1 MTKLKIS
8 FLAFTLILLFTGC
21 IEDKAQIEGNRYADK
36 ENTVNAN
43 SVSNYDIA
51 AANNAFAFGMYSQLT
66 KPETEEHENIFFS
79 PYSISASMA
88 ICYEG
93 AENTTKE
100 QISNVFYFPT
110 NKTILKVCMEKMND
124 KINSE
129 NNDYELQTANA
140 LWVQDNYPVKEE
152 YVSNVEKY
160 YEGKVTNLDFIKNPD
175 SSRDTINQWV
185 EARTNDKIKDIVPE
199 DFITADTRIIITN
212 AIYFN
217 GKWAS
222 EFEKEMTEKKPFYPT
237 TGEEVFVDTMYT
249 RSSFN
254 YGENSKA
261 KIIELPYKGN
271 DLSMYVVLP
280 KSNNIEKFETEF
292 TLNDYTE
299 LKNDMEL
306 VEEVKTSIPKF
317 RFETK
322 NELSD
327 SLIEM
332 GVVDAFGQADFSGI
346 SDSPLEISRVI
357 HQAFIDVKEEG
368 TEAAAATVEGVEGG
382 MSISWDPE
390 PKEFKAD
397 HPFMFFIEDKRTDCI
412 LFMGKVEYPEYEE
425 DS

>member
-1 MTKLKIS
+1 MKTL
-8 FLAFTLILLFTGC
+8 FPVFTLILLCTGC
-21 IEDKAQIEGNRYADK
+21 LEDKALIEENAALIEESTINAD
-36 ENTVNAN
+36 
-43 SVSNYDIA
+43 SVTDYDIA
-51 AANNAFAFGMYSQLT
+51 AANNAFAFDMYSQLIQLKT
-66 KPETEEHENIFFS
+66 GEHENVFFS
-79 PYSISASMA
+79 PHSISAAMA

-110 NKTILKVCMEKMND
+110 DKNILKVRLERMND

-140 LWVQDNYPVKEE
+140 LWVQEGYPVKEA
-152 YVSNVEKY
+152 YIHSVNKY
-160 YEGKVTNLDFIKNPD
+160 YDGEVTNLDFIKNPA
-175 SSRDTINQWV
+175 SSRNTINEWV
-185 EARTNDKIKDIVPE
+185 EARTNKKIKDIVPE
-199 DFITADTRIIITN
+199 NLITADTRIIITN

-217 GKWAS
+217 GKWAD
-222 EFEKEMTEKKPFYPT
+222 EFDKEMTDKKPFYPT
-237 TGEEVFVDTMYT
+237 KGEEVSVDTMYICN
-249 RSSFN
+249 RFN
-254 YGENSKA
+254 YGENSKT

-299 LKNDMEL
+299 LKNDMEFE
-306 VEEVKTSIPKF
+306 EEVKTSIPKF
-317 RFETK
+317 RFEIK
-322 NELSD
+322 KELSD

-368 TEAAAATVEGVEGG
+368 TEAAAATMVEETVG
-382 MSISWDPE
+382 MDISWDSE

-397 HPFMFFIEDKRTDCI
+397 HPFMFFIEDRRTNCI

-425 DS
+425 

>member
-1 MTKLKIS
+1 MLKIKII
-8 FLAFTLILLFTGC
+8 FLVFILMLPFTGC
-21 IEDKAQIEGNRYADK
+21 IENAAETEENIDAVK
-36 ENTVNAN
+36 ENAINAD
-43 SVSNYDIA
+43 SVEDYDIA
-51 AANNAFAFGMYSQLT
+51 SANNAFAFDMYSQL
-66 KPETEEHENIFFS
+66 KQPETGEYENIFFS

-93 AENTTKE
+93 AENTTKD
-100 QISNVFYFPT
+100 QISNVFYFPS
-110 NKTILKVCMEKMND
+110 NKTILKVRLERMND

-129 NNDYELQTANA
+129 NNNYELQTANA
-140 LWVQDNYPVKEE
+140 LWVQDNYPVKDA
-152 YVSNVEKY
+152 YISSVKKY
-160 YEGKVTNLDFIKNPD
+160 YDGEVTNLDFIKRPD
-175 SSRDTINQWV
+175 ASRNTINEWV

-199 DFITADTRIIITN
+199 GLITADARIIITN

-217 GKWAS
+217 GKWVY
-222 EFEKEMTEKKPFYPT
+222 EFDKEMTDEKPFYPT
-237 TGEEVFVDTMYT
+237 KGEEVSVDTMYILN
-249 RSSFN
+249 SFN

-292 TLNDYTE
+292 TINDYTE

-306 VEEVKTSIPKF
+306 VEEVKVSIPKF

-327 SLIEM
+327 SLVKM

-368 TEAAAATVEGVEGG
+368 TEAAAATVEGLKMG
-382 MSISWDPE
+382 MSISRDPE
-390 PKEFKAD
+390 PEEFKAD
-397 HPFMFFIEDKRTDCI
+397 HPFMFFIEDRRTNCI
-412 LFMGKVEYPEYEE
+412 LFMGKVEYPEYE
-425 DS
+425 DST

>member
-1 MTKLKIS
+1 
-8 FLAFTLILLFTGC
+8 
-21 IEDKAQIEGNRYADK
+21 
-36 ENTVNAN
+36 
-43 SVSNYDIA
+43 
-51 AANNAFAFGMYSQLT
+51 
-66 KPETEEHENIFFS
+66 
-79 PYSISASMA
+79 
-88 ICYEG
+88 
-93 AENTTKE
+93 
-100 QISNVFYFPT
+100 
-110 NKTILKVCMEKMND
+110 
-124 KINSE
+124 
-129 NNDYELQTANA
+129 
-140 LWVQDNYPVKEE
+140 
-152 YVSNVEKY
+152 
-160 YEGKVTNLDFIKNPD
+160 
-175 SSRDTINQWV
+175 
-185 EARTNDKIKDIVPE
+185 
-199 DFITADTRIIITN
+199 
-212 AIYFN
+212 
-217 GKWAS
+217 
-222 EFEKEMTEKKPFYPT
+222 
-237 TGEEVFVDTMYT
+237 
-249 RSSFN
+249 
-254 YGENSKA
+254 
-261 KIIELPYKGN
+261 
-271 DLSMYVVLP
+271 MYVVLP

-317 RFETK
+317 RLETK

-346 SDSPLEISRVI
+346 CDSPLEISRVI